1 MAHTATHVL
10 YRVYLKNKQ
19 EKKALLEETKT
30 KWVESIEKMVKLIGD
45 NNNQTNG
52 LRYELDVLLAGIKVL
67 SITASEQKD
76 KVMDFVKQVIQ
87 AAASAVSGDFG
98 QLKDL
103 GIETLTS
110 LFSFAKKKA
119 DEFWFLKVLAISYTN
134 SLAIKNQA
142 MFEKVLELLE
152 QNQLGNWHVLYA
164 GLKLIS

>member
-1 MAHTATHVL
+1 
-10 YRVYLKNKQ
+10 
-19 EKKALLEETKT
+19 
-30 KWVESIEKMVKLIGD
+30 MVKLIGD

-103 GIETLTS
+103 GI
-110 LFSFAKKKA
+110 
-119 DEFWFLKVLAISYTN
+119 
-134 SLAIKNQA
+134 
-142 MFEKVLELLE
+142 
-152 QNQLGNWHVLYA
+152 
-164 GLKLIS
+164 